1 MRPAAMPLVLAVHTV
16 LNPSATVP
24 FAVILL
30 QDHISNKK
38 VPADLKCRQVRNA
51 VQVKEGPIQA
61 GDLALLLS
69 LAARHATL
77 V

>member
-1 MRPAAMPLVLAVHTV
+1 MPLVLAVHTV

-51 VQVKEGPIQA
+51 VKPLIQV
-61 GDLALLLS
+61 GDLALLLA
-69 LAARHATL
+69 L
-77 V
+77 

>member
-1 MRPAAMPLVLAVHTV
+1 MPLVLAVHTV

-51 VQVKEGPIQA
+51 VKPPIQV
-61 GDLALLLS
+61 GDLALLLA
-69 LAARHATL
+69 L
-77 V
+77 